1 MAIKYFVNY
10 QTKVVGEIKRKCI
23 SGTVFL
29 GLMADALKST
39 EFLIFWIMV
48 EKMDHNAFGF
58 QIYSKAI

>member
-1 MAIKYFVNY
+1 MKSKGNCFWGIM
-10 QTKVVGEIKRKCI
+10 
-23 SGTVFL
+23 S
-29 GLMADALKST
+29 DALKST

>member
-1 MAIKYFVNY
+1 MFFTN
-10 QTKVVGEIKRKCI
+10 C
-23 SGTVFL
+23 FL

-39 EFLIFWIMV
+39 EFLIFWIML